1 MGDVGGDGVVRSSSL
16 NLGGASRAMEAT
28 VSVLRVLLVSEIRRV
43 DSSDCSPHC

>member
-28 VSVLRVLLVSEIRRV
+28 VSVLRIVSASGIHRV
-43 DSSDCSPHC
+43 HSSDCSPHC